1 MFERCSTVYKVAY
14 FTLLLTAGPLHA
26 LAVLMF
32 TVLAFLINTCGWAS
46 YLTVNC
52 TGLVD
57 IQERVLKQTSEAFLK
72 KSDHKGSDLMNSL
85 RQCWIK
91 NLSGLLE
98 YGRLW
103 G

>member
-1 MFERCSTVYKVAY
+1 MT
-14 FTLLLTAGPLHA
+14 

-46 YLTVNC
+46 YLTVNW
-52 TGLVD
+52 TGLMD
-57 IQERVLKQTSEAFLK
+57 IQERLLKQTSEAFLK